1 MVRDVNVGQ
10 VYQGWYTLG
19 SKVTRRKVTARD
31 KAYGYGSETVD
42 WRTWSDDLGTTVGE
56 TYVCSVKAFLR
67 WTKEHVIDPA
77 GDWSSEPKLVS
88 PSPVA
93 DSPNRRSWGG
103 TPGKLTTIGVSQSS
117 PVPEFVDWADVL
129 VGEMFSAGD
138 RLLLGVDHWNRGA
151 CSEGATALLDV
162 RTLELFR
169 SYDDCCDFNLVRVS
183 AEITINVR

>member
-10 VYQGWYTLG
+10 VYEGWYTSG
-19 SKVTRRKVTARD
+19 SRCHTRRKVTART
-31 KAYGYGSETVD
+31 GRFGSDTVD
-42 WRTWSDDLGTTVGE
+42 WQSWSVELGTTTGD
-56 TYVCSVKAFLR
+56 THVCSIKSFLQ
-67 WTKEHVIDPA
+67 WAKEHVTLPEDVH
-77 GDWSSEPKLVS
+77 GMPKQVS
-88 PSPVA
+88 PSPA
-93 DSPNRRSWGG
+93 THSPNRRSWGG
-103 TPGKLTTIGVSQSS
+103 TPGKLTTIGVSQTS
-117 PVPEFVDWADVL
+117 PTPEFVDWNDVL
-129 VGEMFSAGD
+129 VGEMFTAGD